1 MSGHRSYLDP
11 GFEMIS
17 SLCDRRR
24 ISAECHS
31 LVEAGHFWA
40 STPRWGSE
48 ALAYLVTE
56 VLLS

>member
-1 MSGHRSYLDP
+1 
-11 GFEMIS
+11 MIS
-17 SLCDRRR
+17 SLRDRRR

-31 LVEAGHFWA
+31 LVETGHFRA
-40 STPRWGSE
+40 LTPRWGSE